1 MTSNFSKLMRLWPK
15 LVIEE
20 QGMTEHM
27 VMKKHITQERA
38 GGRNRERQR
47 EDKRK
52 KRRDPER
59 NQNVRQR
66 MLYRGIWLE

>member
-1 MTSNFSKLMRLWPK
+1 
-15 LVIEE
+15 
-20 QGMTEHM
+20 MTEHM
-27 VMKKHITQERA
+27 VVKMQITQERK
-38 GGRNRERQR
+38 GGRNRDR
-47 EDKRK
+47 EKRK

>member
-27 VMKKHITQERA
+27 VMKKHITQERK
-38 GGRNRERQR
+38 REREGETERDR
-47 EDKRK
+47 EKTRE
-52 KRRDPER
+52 RRGETLKGTR
-59 NQNVRQR
+59 T
-66 MLYRGIWLE
+66 